1 MITVLF
7 SFCSALYQITHLG
20 DDDEE
25 PEFSSLMAT
34 ELEEGETFF
43 FHARDLQNLVL
54 VDEMESLAPIMHC
67 QVSLGKNCYIICNR
81 LEFFFSLSFIPKIFL
96 IFFRF

>member
-1 MITVLF
+1 MF
-7 SFCSALYQITHLG
+7 HFSALYQITHLG

-54 VDEMESLAPIMHC
+54 VDELESLAPIMHC
-67 QVSLGKNCYIICNR
+67 QVKVLHGFFTRFYIYPSKNLFVLGLCLFSVII
-81 LEFFFSLSFIPKIFL
+81 LK
-96 IFFRF
+96 